1 MPSLGSRE
9 KRFLLEVAR
18 RALTAAVA
26 VPQTSESLTAESPIG
41 SPKMGDSTGPIDSLE
56 SIGSLDSIEF
66 GGTFVTLHCRR
77 RLRGC
82 IGQLGS
88 HQTLVEA
95 VAHSAKGAALEDP
108 RFAPVPPHELPEI
121 DIEISVLSRFRDISP
136 DSIQP
141 GTHGLLVTRGSQ
153 RGLLLPQVATQFDWP
168 AQKFLEETCVKAGLD
183 RNAWKDPA
191 TKIEGFTADVFSEA
205 EVFAGQAEQP
215 AKPVQPDWPAT

>member
-26 VPQTSESLTAESPIG
+26 AHQASDNLPPYAKI
-41 SPKMGDSTGPIDSLE
+41 DSTESIDSLE
-56 SIGSLDSIEF
+56 PIDSPDSIEY
-66 GGTFVTLHCRR
+66 GGTFVTLHRR
-77 RLRGC
+77 GRLRGC

-88 HQTLVEA
+88 HQTLVQA

-108 RFAPVPPHELPEI
+108 RFAPVPAHELPEI
-121 DIEISVLSRFRDISP
+121 DIEISVLSLLCDISP

-141 GTHGLLVTRGSQ
+141 GTHGLLVTRGAQ
-153 RGLLLPQVATQFDWP
+153 RGLLLPQVASQFHWP
-168 AQKFLEETCVKAGLD
+168 AQRFLEETCVKAGLD
-183 RNAWKDPA
+183 RDAWKDPA

-205 EVFAGQAEQP
+205 EIFARQP
-215 AKPVQPDWPAT
+215 AGPTRPTA